1 MKKILITGGT
11 GFIGS
16 TLAAALVSRGYTV
29 SILRRASSDTSRVNG
44 LDVRH
49 CLGDVRDAESLR
61 AHVRGHDTVFHTAAM
76 ISFWKP
82 RRGEMTDINVNGT
95 RSVVDACLAEGVNR
109 LVHTSSIAAI
119 GRPREPGSCAD
130 ETSAFNWAKRNN
142 GYKAS
147 KHAAEEVVRGG
158 IGRGL
163 DAVIV
168 NPGVVIGPGD
178 TAFNG
183 GQIIRSVVRGLALF
197 YPKGGMNVVYVN
209 DVVNGMIAAADRGVC
224 GERYILGGENVT
236 HREAFTVTAQ
246 VTGGRPPFL
255 PIPVSGVRAGAR
267 LFDLW
272 GAVTGREPML
282 TSELVSGA
290 GLFNWYSS
298 DKAAR
303 DLGYTITPF
312 REAIRLTYEWYRR
325 EKYL

>member
-1 MKKILITGGT
+1 MNNILITGGT

-16 TLAAALVSRGYTV
+16 ALAAALVARGFSV
-29 SILRRASSDTSRVNG
+29 SILRRASSDLSRIDG

-49 CLGDVRDAESLR
+49 CIGDVRDADGLR
-61 AHVRGHDTVFHTAAM
+61 THVRGHDTVFHTAAM

-82 RRGEMTDINVNGT
+82 RRAEMMSINVDGT
-95 RSVVDACLAEGVNR
+95 RSVVEACLAEGAGR
-109 LVHTSSIAAI
+109 LIHTSSIAAI
-119 GRPREPGSCAD
+119 GRPAAPGSHAD
-130 ETSAFNWAKRNN
+130 ETSVFNWAKCNN

-147 KHAAEEVVRGG
+147 KHAAEAVVMDG

-183 GQIIRSVVRGLALF
+183 GQLIRSVTRGLALF
-197 YPKGGMNVVYVN
+197 YPKGGMNVVYVD
-209 DVVNGMIAAADRGVC
+209 DVVRGMIAAAERGAR

-246 VTGGRPPFL
+246 VTGGRAPFL

-267 LFDLW
+267 VFDLW
-272 GAVTGREPML
+272 GALTHSEPML

-298 DKAAR
+298 QKAAR

-312 REAIRLTYEWYRR
+312 REAVRLTYDWYRQR
-325 EKYL
+325 HYL